1 MVNKKT
7 DVVPISLEFVF
18 CGERSMGVDDGDK
31 TVNRIL
37 REGGNRGLH
46 LPGGN

>member
-7 DVVPISLEFVF
+7 DVVPAFLEFIL
-18 CGERSMGVDDGDK
+18 CGERSVGVGDGDK
-31 TVNRIL
+31 TVNRIF
-37 REGGNRGLH
+37 REGGKQGLH